1 MQKKTKQKKKREHCE
16 KRQSGPLFLL
26 KRQHKFEHDW
36 ISAFSQQSIARKN
49 SSDGKIEYIMASMLI
64 VLLDVW

>member
-1 MQKKTKQKKKREHCE
+1 MKRKTT
-16 KRQSGPLFLL
+16 
-26 KRQHKFEHDW
+26 
-36 ISAFSQQSIARKN
+36 ISRRTNRLHVFDGLPSWLYSQQSIARKK